1 LFHKFFGQV
10 IALKL
15 ANNAASLKPL
25 LGVYEEKGPLEYLAL
40 VERLAALNLIGP
52 HIAWAFEY
60 SKHDLD
66 TFLRGVYK
74 PDINLIR
81 YCNRMAKFHNCF
93 PENPKVIPVNEVTST
108 QKRSHLPF
116 FHAVTANWRHEVAI
130 FLAQFLCVFVAGLLV
145 AQLLLVLWGT

>member
-81 YCNRMAKFHNCF
+81 YCNRMAKFHTPCADCVELLSRKPQSN
-93 PENPKVIPVNEVTST
+93 SS
-108 QKRSHLPF
+108 QRSHQ
-116 FHAVTANWRHEVAI
+116 HTKTVAPS
-130 FLAQFLCVFVAGLLV
+130 FLSRSNRKLE
-145 AQLLLVLWGT
+145 T